1 MYLTEK
7 LKIFAGNLLCAED
20 HSEFK
25 LDNENSIILRK
36 KDPCETSLSFSL
48 VSCCK

>member
-20 HSEFK
+20 HNELKF
-25 LDNENSIILRK
+25 DNE
-36 KDPCETSLSFSL
+36 SL
-48 VSCCK
+48 